1 MTTQDVERV
10 IGYTRVSTAEQ
21 GKAGISPP
29 EQRATIRAATKANG
43 WELVE
48 TIDDVASGKSMRRP
62 GIERVLAKLAAGE
75 ADALV
80 VARANRLSRD
90 VGDFAALLKLAEKQG
105 WALVMLDLNIDTSTS
120 AGELLANQWISFA
133 QYERR
138 RIGERTREAL
148 AALPPEQRA
157 KVGRPR
163 QLPAKVVRRIRNL
176 RSRGHSLA
184 KIAERLNGDDVPTA
198 HGGAKWHPSTVKVVL
213 DRAER

>member
-1 MTTQDVERV
+1 MTTQDVQRV

-21 GKAGISPP
+21 DKAGVSPP
-29 EQRATIRAATKANG
+29 EQRATIREAAKREG

-48 TIDDVASGKSMRRP
+48 MVDDVASGKSMKRE
-62 GIERVLAKLAAGE
+62 GIEGVLVRLKAGD

-90 VGDFAALLKLAEKQG
+90 VGDFAALLKLSEKQG
-105 WALVMLDLNIDTSTS
+105 WALILLDLGIDTSTA
-120 AGELLANQWISFA
+120 AGEMMATQWIGFA

-163 QLPAKVVRRIRNL
+163 QLPAKVVARIRNL
-176 RSRGHSLA
+176 HSRGHSLA
-184 KIAERLNGDDVPTA
+184 KIAERLNADDVPTA
-198 HGGAKWHPSTVKVVL
+198 HGGAQWHPSTVKAVL
-213 DRAER
+213 DRVER